1 MDTMK
6 CRICGK
12 GVLEIGGYLTRV
24 NEKGVPGIWECRP
37 MCGADLPQDTKL
49 MLAITG
55 EDESPNAKLT
65 IGGTLHQKRSKQHGT
80 N

>member
-1 MDTMK
+1 MK

-12 GVLEIGGYLTRV
+12 GVLEIGGYMARV

-55 EDESPNAKLT
+55 EDESHNAKVRGAL
-65 IGGTLHQKRSKQHGT
+65 
-80 N
+80 